1 MNNVGGAL
9 NFNATLNLNEWRRNV
24 DQIRR
29 DLLGLNN
36 FTAQQTSQMDSSF
49 RNLAVGVSS
58 YFSFHAI
65 KDFTLEVIKVRGEFQ
80 QMENAIETITG
91 SKSKMD
97 QLMAEWKDL
106 TLRSP
111 FRLSEIGQ
119 AGKQLLAYGIDVNK
133 VTHDIEM
140 LGNVAAGVSA
150 PIGDIA
156 YVYGT
161 LKTQGRAYTRDIL
174 QFTMRGIPIMGELAK
189 VMGVSTSEMKALIEA
204 GKVGFP
210 EVEKAMNALTSEG
223 GKFNNLIGKQ
233 ATTLT
238 GAVNR
243 LKHEFELMLNEIG
256 SNNEAALSGGI
267 SYLSHLV
274 ENYKAVSKSILELVA
289 TYGLYKAAVITTDAL
304 ARLYNMTIQSEIAL
318 LGISEKMKLGRA
330 LVTQRQAEA
339 TARETAA
346 ELANTRAKYSALQAE
361 VSSLAIKKQSAI
373 QSGISAAA
381 KAQEARVQ
389 LSLARMELS
398 AVQASGTAREI
409 EIAQKRVTTAQNTVI
424 ATQETASIARK
435 RALAVATEF
444 NAAKQQLENT
454 AQAVGV
460 AEKTAAT
467 AAETAQ
473 IAAKNANAIA
483 TTNLTVVQRVQTLAT
498 MAGARAQAFLNAT
511 LMSNP
516 YATVIVLLGVLTYSI
531 YKAAS
536 ATSELKK
543 IQEEFD
549 ENLKRTNQSVNEQK
563 TKIDTLIKAI
573 KDQKTSYDDAKKMVD
588 QLNKVTENR
597 IQGLTV
603 EKIRTG
609 EADKAVQAYT
619 KTLYRNAEAMLKVQ
633 EIARWEEELKS
644 LEKDIKTFSWGE
656 AFGQAFN
663 PFNDDY
669 WSTNPENQK
678 KEKIAALKKTIADAK
693 KDVEK
698 AVKDGFDVNG
708 GSSAQEE
715 KPYSPAK
722 FTEEWYDQ
730 EIERLEAL
738 KKKEIVGS
746 KKWNELKAKIEK
758 YNDLKSPKKPK
769 KDKQWA
775 EIFPF
780 GSPKQIEQ
788 QIQLLDDAIAV
799 VDKGM
804 VKIRKLDKYGHDK
817 DEKGKPFLTG
827 EIISLEAANKRKVA
841 LQEKYDE
848 ISYKTSQEK
857 FDLAKKQWENY
868 YKSVEYF
875 GKDEAD
881 KMYRGLYKGSNSFL
895 QYIDNEIL
903 ALNNR
908 AIAGE
913 KLTKSDYDYLL
924 NLKSAKNILTGI
936 EEPIEVFKREFENT
950 LKLMPSYVD
959 QIETIDKAIDEAYQK
974 EGGNSDLFLAQKRFL
989 DERKRSILQQQ
1000 KEIAIQFVNDQE
1012 TAEQKAVDIKRK
1024 YEGIRSRIGEDSSY
1038 TDQERLRLLGIS
1050 YKNEAKEISEAS
1062 LEVFQK
1068 SDLFIKAFGDLE
1080 RMGPK
1085 TLRKLKKA
1093 LEEYLQSAEG
1103 QNLGAEQLKI
1113 IQDQIK
1119 KLGDTIEKNPFEA
1132 ISVAIK
1138 KYTEEKK
1145 KLNEVERK
1153 HGKSSTEYNDQ
1164 LEVTRLALGEIFK
1177 TSQSAADATIGFA
1190 SELGG
1195 ALGFLSQ
1202 EAQQTL
1208 KDVQQLFEG
1217 IVNVAAGYGK
1227 NWGQFA
1233 MGIVQ
1238 MASSITKMANGD
1250 ADREKSL
1257 RQWGREIENL
1267 KYLYEQLDKTIAKT
1281 AGEAQLKMNQD
1292 LIQNLKQQ
1300 QEILAKMRDAEN
1312 EKKNSDTDK
1321 IASYTQQIE
1330 DINNKI
1336 QEIADNFKN
1345 SITGSDFKDLSQKMA
1360 EALTSAFAQGED
1372 AAKSFDKVVDEV
1384 MRNAVQNALRIK
1396 ILEPVAQNMV
1406 DQIYQSMG
1414 FGNGDTSVLEVK
1426 LKQLEKE
1433 MSDVVNKLKNTSVTD
1448 VNNYLNLYKKREDL
1462 EKLISSL
1469 KEQIATSNTTGS
1481 FDGLSSEERDKIKAM
1496 GEDAM
1501 KKYMEALKQYQD
1513 LFGQSAENAQGLK
1526 GDIKGIT
1533 EKTAGALEGQINAMR
1548 IMQAEALKRFKDGLE
1563 VMRSQLL
1570 VQSQIEI
1577 NTRPTEGIYKEIKEL
1592 NSKVKNN
1599 LAGI

>member
-304 ARLYNMTIQSEIAL
+304 ARLYNMTMQSEIAL

-339 TARETAA
+339 TAREAAA
-346 ELANTRAKYSALQAE
+346 ELANTRAKYTALQAE

-373 QSGISAAA
+373 QSGITAAA

-398 AVQASGTAREI
+398 AVQANGTSREI

-435 RALAVATEF
+435 RALAAATEF

-473 IAAKNANAIA
+473 IAAKNANSIA
-483 TTNLTVVQRVQTLAT
+483 TTNLTVVQRLQTLAT

-603 EKIRTG
+603 ETIRTG

-881 KMYRGLYKGSNSFL
+881 KMYRGLFKGSNSFL

-959 QIETIDKAIDEAYQK
+959 QIEAIDKAIDEAYQK
-974 EGGNSDLFLAQKRFL
+974 EGGNSDFFLAQKRFL

-1050 YKNEAKEISEAS
+1050 YKSEAKEISEAS
-1062 LEVFQK
+1062 LEVFKK

-1093 LEEYLQSAEG
+1093 LEEYLQSGEG

-1119 KLGDTIEKNPFEA
+1119 KLGDTIEKNPFDA
-1132 ISVAIK
+1132 IGDSIK
-1138 KYTEEKK
+1138 KYISDKK
-1145 KLNEVERK
+1145 KLADAEIK
-1153 HGKSSTEYNDQ
+1153 FGKSSSEYNDR
-1164 LEVTRLALGEIFK
+1164 LKTTKESLSGIFEV
-1177 TSQSAADATIGFA
+1177 SSSAVSAVTGFA
-1190 SELGG
+1190 SGLGE
-1195 ALGFLSQ
+1195 ALSLLSD
-1202 EAQQTL
+1202 ESNKAL
-1208 KDVQQLFEG
+1208 KDVSQLVEG
-1217 IVNVAAGYGK
+1217 VSNAVQGYFK
-1227 NWGQFA
+1227 QNYAQMA
-1233 MGIVQ
+1233 SGIVQ
-1238 MASSITKMANGD
+1238 MVMSISSLVGGD
-1250 ADREKSL
+1250 NAREKQIKEWE
-1257 RQWGREIENL
+1257 RAINNL
-1267 KYLYEQLDKTIAKT
+1267 KNTYTDLQRAIEKT
-1281 AGEAQLKMNQD
+1281 AGEASLSQQRD
-1292 LIQNLKQQ
+1292 LIDNLKDQQ
-1300 QEILAKMRDAEN
+1300 NTLSKMRDKEL
-1312 EKKNSDTDK
+1312 EKKKVDKDKVASFTD
-1321 IASYTQQIE
+1321 QIN
-1330 DINNKI
+1330 DINRQVEDLVTK
-1336 QEIADNFKN
+1336 FKE
-1345 SITGSDFKDLSQKMA
+1345 SVTTVEFKDLSGKMA
-1360 EALTSAFAQGED
+1360 EALTEAFSQGED
-1372 AAKSFDKVVDEV
+1372 AAKSFDKVVDDV
-1384 MRNAVQNALRIK
+1384 MRNAVQNALKIK
-1396 ILEPVAQNMV
+1396 FLDQAAQNMV
-1406 DQIYQSMG
+1406 DTLYASMG
-1414 FGNGDTSVLEVK
+1414 FGKGDTKSIEQSIKDTQAELDKVDQRINTSGNFQEVK
-1426 LKQLEKE
+1426 ALKHEKYLLQQKINDLKQ
-1433 MSDVVNKLKNTSVTD
+1433 
-1448 VNNYLNLYKKREDL
+1448 
-1462 EKLISSL
+1462 
-1469 KEQIATSNTTGS
+1469 QIANSDIGGS
-1481 FDGLSSEERDKIKAM
+1481 FDGLTKEERDKIKAM